1 MSNDRLE
8 QVADAIGEQ
17 TTIRGVLETAC
28 SGLVETLDASACAI
42 SRVVGDLLVGLVE
55 LSPDDERRLD
65 LSHEYLISEYPLTQ
79 EVIEGSEARTVSLR
93 EEAPEPNEAQLLEKL
108 GFDSLLMVCLPTA
121 AGCWGLVEA
130 YADEKLFNE
139 RDAATA
145 EKIAV
150 VTGEQLDRLDPASRA
165 R

>member
-1 MSNDRLE
+1 MPNDRVDR
-8 QVADAIGEQ
+8 VAEALGEQ

-55 LSPDDERRLD
+55 LSPDEDRRLD
-65 LSHEYLISEYPLTQ
+65 LSHEYLISEYPLTK
-79 EVIEGSEARTVSLR
+79 EVIECSEPRTVSLR

-108 GFDSLLMVCLPTA
+108 GYDSLLMVCLPTA
-121 AGCWGLVEA
+121 KGCWGLVEA

-139 RDAATA
+139 SDTAAA
-145 EKIAV
+145 EQIAV
-150 VTGEQLDRLDPASRA
+150 VTGEQLDRLDPASRRA
-165 R
+165 

>member
-1 MSNDRLE
+1 MSNDRFE
-8 QVADAIGEQ
+8 RVAEALGAQ

-55 LSPDDERRLD
+55 LSPGEDLRLD

-79 EVIEGSEARTVSLR
+79 EVIERSEARTVSLR
-93 EEAPEPNEAQLLEKL
+93 EETPEPNEARLLEKL
-108 GFDSLLMVCLPTA
+108 GFDSLLMVCLPTST
-121 AGCWGLVEA
+121 GCWGLVEA
-130 YADEKLFNE
+130 YADEKRFSEN
-139 RDAATA
+139 DAATA
-145 EKIAV
+145 ERIAV
-150 VTGEQLDRLDPASRA
+150 VTGEQLDRLDPAARA

>member
-1 MSNDRLE
+1 MSNDRVDR
-8 QVADAIGEQ
+8 VAKALGEQ

-28 SGLVETLDASACAI
+28 HGLVDTLDATACEI

-55 LSPDDERRLD
+55 LSPDGERRLD
-65 LSHEYLISEYPLTQ
+65 LGHEYLISEYPLTQ
-79 EVIEGSEARTVSLR
+79 EVIERGEARTVSLR

-121 AGCWGLVEA
+121 TGCWGLVEA
-130 YADEKLFNE
+130 YADEKLFSE
-139 RDAATA
+139 HDAAAA
-145 EKIAV
+145 EQIAV
-150 VTGEQLDRLDPASRA
+150 VTGAQLDRLDPTTRA

>member
-1 MSNDRLE
+1 MSNGRIDR
-8 QVADAIGEQ
+8 VAEALGEQ

-28 SGLVETLDASACAI
+28 RGLVESLDATACEI

-55 LSPDDERRLD
+55 HSPDDGRSLD
-65 LSHEYLISEYPLTQ
+65 LGHEYLISEYPLTQ
-79 EVIEGSEARTVSLR
+79 EVIERGEARTVSLR

-121 AGCWGLVEA
+121 TGCWGLVEA
-130 YADEKLFNE
+130 YADEKLFSE
-139 RDAATA
+139 HDAAAA
-145 EKIAV
+145 EQIAV
-150 VTGEQLDRLDPASRA
+150 VTGEQLDRLDPTTRA

>member
-1 MSNDRLE
+1 MSNDRIERITAAL
-8 QVADAIGEQ
+8 GTQ

-28 SGLVETLDASACAI
+28 HGLVEALDATACEI

-55 LSPDDERRLD
+55 LSPDENRRLE
-65 LSHEYLISEYPLTQ
+65 LGHEYLISEYPLTQ
-79 EVIEGSEARTVSLR
+79 EVIELGEARTVSLR

-121 AGCWGLVEA
+121 TGCWGLVEA
-130 YADEKLFNE
+130 YADEKLFSE
-139 RDAATA
+139 RDAEAA
-145 EKIAV
+145 EKIAMA
-150 VTGEQLDRLDPASRA
+150 TGEQLDRLDPAARA

>member
-1 MSNDRLE
+1 MSNDRVERITEALG
-8 QVADAIGEQ
+8 AQ

-28 SGLVETLDASACAI
+28 HGLLFMKQETACEI

-55 LSPDDERRLD
+55 LSPDDGRCLD
-65 LSHEYLISEYPLTQ
+65 LGHEYLISEYPLTQ
-79 EVIEGSEARTVSLR
+79 EVIERGEARTVSLL
-93 EEAPEPNEAQLLEKL
+93 EEAPEPNEAQLLQKL
-108 GFDSLLMVCLPTA
+108 GFESLLMVCLPTTT
-121 AGCWGLVEA
+121 GCWGLVEA

-139 RDAATA
+139 SDAAAA

-150 VTGEQLDRLDPASRA
+150 VAGEQLDRLDPASR